1 MSVSQFIKDVASEIS
16 RKIQPHISAETTVAA
31 VTADDTKQFLRN
43 AEAIL
48 KAIHAD
54 IEEVHLKLIAQISVP
69 SVDKLISEC
78 EDALISI
85 NSISLKIGIVLLW
98 DVSKFQ
104 KISTAL
110 QSDCRE
116 FFNKLQLLCADDN
129 EQLTAFFTRIVNI
142 VESFKNSVSTL
153 IFQVL

>member
-1 MSVSQFIKDVASEIS
+1 MNVSQFIKDVASEIS

-54 IEEVHLKLIAQISVP
+54 IEEVHLKLIAQISLKSP

-104 KISTAL
+104 TISTAL
-110 QSDCRE
+110 QSNCRE

-129 EQLTAFFTRIVNI
+129 GTTH
-142 VESFKNSVSTL
+142 SFL
-153 IFQVL
+153 